1 MTKVIMVTAA
11 GRGCEL
17 LPDLT
22 PLREAF
28 SRFHTPW
35 EGALNTVN
43 GDRCLEEEDM
53 DRTLFEFSRNN
64 EVTLA
69 SFPKPPEEIGAGE
82 NDGRAEAVRAVLSAK
97 AALDTALKALGMDP
111 AEELPF

>member
-11 GRGCEL
+11 GRRCGL

-28 SRFHTPW
+28 DEFQTPW
-35 EGALNTVN
+35 QGAKNTVN
-43 GDRCLEEEDM
+43 GDCSLEEEDM
-53 DRTLFEFSRNN
+53 DRKLIEFSRHD

-69 SFPKPPEEIGAGE
+69 SFPEPPEENGAGE
-82 NDGRAEAVRAVLSAK
+82 NDGRAEAIRAVLSAK
-97 AALDTALKALGMDP
+97 AALDTALKALGQDP